1 MDKIGLVETVEK
13 LRAELAE
20 AVEKG
25 RDAEIQFP
33 VGSIQLEFNVVVSR
47 DVEAKGGLQFWI
59 VSFGG
64 GAKEGEQVTHKVV
77 INLESPVGPDGVPV
91 QVTRWSTDEP

>member
-1 MDKIGLVETVEK
+1 MDRIGLVETIEK

-25 RDAEIQFP
+25 QDADIQFP

-47 DVEAKGGLQFWI
+47 DVEAKAGLQFWV
-59 VSFGG
+59 VSLGG
-64 GAKEGEQVTHKVV
+64 GATVGEQVTHKVV
-77 INLESPVGPDGVPV
+77 LNLEPPVTPDGVPI
-91 QVTRWSTDEP
+91 QVTRSGSDKP